1 MAKKVEV
8 DIEVNS
14 NIEGSIAQL
23 KELKLQLKQ
32 TAAGSKEFKELFGQ
46 IDDLEDKI
54 KAAKGASS
62 DWIDTLENAGGP
74 LGALGGAINK
84 AKVAT

>member
-32 TAAGSKEFKELFGQ
+32 TAQAQKSLRNYLVK
-46 IDDLEDKI
+46 
-54 KAAKGASS
+54 
-62 DWIDTLENAGGP
+62 
-74 LGALGGAINK
+74 
-84 AKVAT
+84 